1 MLHDIVFCGFGGQG
15 VLFGSQLLAY
25 AAMEEGLHV
34 TWFPSYGPEMR
45 GGTANCTVII
55 SDEEIGA
62 PMVRHPSLVVALN
75 QPSVEKYAPLVAS
88 GGTLI
93 YNASLAHQAPDRPG
107 ARLVPVPASD
117 IAAELGNAKLL
128 NMVMLGALLCVTA
141 VLPVEAVE
149 RALEGHLPA
158 RRRELLELNKR
169 ALRLGVAAVH
179 PQFRLAAFPVSAAP
193 LV

>member
-62 PMVRHPSLVVALN
+62 PFVRHPGGVVAFN
-75 QPSVEKYAPLVAS
+75 QPAVEKYAPLVAA
-88 GGTLI
+88 GGILI
-93 YNASLAHQAPDRPG
+93 YNASLVRQAPDRPG
-107 ARLVPVPASD
+107 LRLAPVPASD
-117 IAAELGNAKLL
+117 IAAELGYARLL
-128 NMVMLGALLCVTA
+128 NMVMLGALLSVTA

-158 RRRELLELNKR
+158 RRRDLLDLNKR
-169 ALRLGVAAVH
+169 ALRRGME
-179 PQFRLAAFPVSAAP
+179 AAP
-193 LV
+193 AQLRPAASPAAAAPPA